1 MGLDAEKRQT
11 PPSQSAFIF
20 YRPATLP
27 HPEQLYYNEDA
38 CSTLTRYAQSQGIQ
52 TDFPTYV
59 SSLCLKWSE
68 TLENHP
74 GQAPSSGSVNGR
86 GPGMRPIAVL
96 DSEKRKYVVKA
107 TALSGSS
114 GSQGE
119 KQYLFVM
126 ERSVAGSANLS
137 MIFRKYKLSV
147 REQEIVRLLLTGDSN
162 KMIADRLRLSE
173 NTIKGYMKLLMR
185 KLGVSTRAGIIGAL
199 VVGK

>member
-1 MGLDAEKRQT
+1 MGLDAEKRPT

-20 YRPATLP
+20 YRPAALP
-27 HPEQLYYNEDA
+27 HPEHLYYNEEA
-38 CSTLTRYAQSQGIQ
+38 CSILDRYAQSQGIQ
-52 TDFPTYV
+52 TDIPPYV

-68 TLENHP
+68 ALENHP
-74 GQAPSSGSVNGR
+74 DPTPASGSVTG
-86 GPGMRPIAVL
+86 GTGMRQIAVL

-114 GSQGE
+114 GSQRE

-126 ERSVAGSANLS
+126 ERSAAGSANFP

-147 REQEIVRLLLTGDSN
+147 REQEIVRLLLGGGSN
-162 KMIADRLRLSE
+162 KEIADRLRLSE

-185 KLGVSTRAGIIGAL
+185 KLGVNNRAGIVAAL
-199 VVGK
+199 LVR